1 MAGRYQGRLE
11 SALSA
16 LGVRQGFALASAFGD
31 RLERG
36 EHVPARI
43 VSSPLLRCAATARFT
58 ADRLGVPLETDER
71 LIEIAHG
78 TWEGRYRDDLAREEP
93 ELYDAWRNDPAS
105 VSFDG
110 GESLADVL
118 ARWRAFAHDLAR
130 ESRDTLVVTHD
141 AVVRVAL
148 LDLRGLPLDDFW
160 DVAVENAAYAEIEN
174 DGGSLVLREECV
186 TAHLASARADAAEQA
201 L

>member
-16 LGVRQGFALASAFGD
+16 LGVRQGFALANAFGD

-36 EHVPARI
+36 RPVPARI
-43 VSSPLLRCAATARFT
+43 ISSPLLRCAATARFT
-58 ADRLGVPLETDER
+58 ADRLGVALETDER
-71 LIEIAHG
+71 LIEIGHG

-93 ELYDAWRNDPAS
+93 ALYAAWRNDPAS

-110 GESLADVL
+110 GDSLADVL
-118 ARWRAFAHDLAR
+118 ARWQSFAHDLSR

-148 LDLRGLPLDDFW
+148 LDLRGLSLDDFW
-160 DVAVENAAYAEIEN
+160 NVAVENAAYAEIEN
-174 DGGSLVLREECV
+174 EGGSLVLREECV

>member
-16 LGVRQGFALASAFGD
+16 LGVRQGFALANAFGD
-31 RLERG
+31 RLDRG
-36 EHVPARI
+36 EPVPARI
-43 VSSPLLRCAATARFT
+43 ISSPLLRCAATARFT

-93 ELYDAWRNDPAS
+93 ELYAAWRNDPAS
-105 VSFDG
+105 VAFDG

-118 ARWRAFAHDLAR
+118 ARWRAFARDLAG

-160 DVAVENAAYAEIEN
+160 DVAVENAAYAAIEN
-174 DGGSLVLREECV
+174 DGDSLTLIEERV
-186 TAHLASARADAAEQA
+186 TAHLASARADATEQA

>member
-16 LGVRQGFALASAFGD
+16 LGVRQGFALANAFGD

-36 EHVPARI
+36 EAVPARI
-43 VSSPLLRCAATARFT
+43 ISSPLLRCAATARFT

-78 TWEGRYRDDLAREEP
+78 TWEGRYRDDLAREDP
-93 ELYDAWRNDPAS
+93 ELYTAWRNDPGS

>member
-16 LGVRQGFALASAFGD
+16 LGVRQGFALANAFGD

-36 EHVPARI
+36 EPVPARI
-43 VSSPLLRCAATARFT
+43 ISSPLLRCAATARFT

-71 LIEIAHG
+71 LIEIGHG

-93 ELYDAWRNDPAS
+93 ELYAAWRSDPAS

-118 ARWRAFAHDLAR
+118 ARWQSFAHDLAR

-148 LDLRGLPLDDFW
+148 LDLRGLSLDDFW

-174 DGGSLVLREECV
+174 DGGSLILREECV
-186 TAHLASARADAAEQA
+186 TSHLASARADAAEQA